1 MEDILWLDTG
11 DRGTGMQIQY
21 NYVTLSRALFLETFF
36 DYFMHMSRLLHR
48 RGEFD
53 CLVLELQQL
62 FSVSQWKTAIFVWA
76 AA

>member
-1 MEDILWLDTG
+1 MGDILWLDTG

-21 NYVTLSRALFLETFF
+21 NYVILSWALFLEIFSIILCI
-36 DYFMHMSRLLHR
+36 DLLHR